1 MTPQEALDRL
11 TVFPLAAERREPD
24 WTPDKRALDALAS
37 LQTRIMILAPA
48 RSGSEYLCGMLAG
61 LGIDA
66 REYFNPDSNTADGAA
81 IGKTEDEA
89 GFVSRLC
96 QSVPNRI
103 LCVKGGVHRM
113 TLLFRLGELPENA
126 GAWRFVA
133 MRRRNRVLQA
143 ISALA
148 ALRTGSWR
156 SDQGRGQPLS
166 DADLGFTAVTR
177 MIDQIYRT
185 EDAIV
190 RFCDLLDVQPL
201 WIDYESLVAQPG
213 VWLERFAAHSGLE
226 GDRCPAPTRPMPRV
240 QRTSFSTRIEHA
252 YRAELSRCLTTGDAP
267 REEFAKAL
275 A

>member
-1 MTPQEALDRL
+1 
-11 TVFPLAAERREPD
+11 
-24 WTPDKRALDALAS
+24 
-37 LQTRIMILAPA
+37 
-48 RSGSEYLCGMLAG
+48 MLVG

-81 IGKTEDEA
+81 IGKIEDEA
-89 GFVSRLC
+89 AFVSRLC

-103 LCVKGGVHRM
+103 LSVKGGVHRM
-113 TLLFRLGELPENA
+113 MLLFRLGELPENA

-148 ALRTGSWR
+148 ALRTGAWL
-156 SDQGRGQPLS
+156 SDQVGDQAMS
-166 DADLGFTAVTR
+166 DADIGFTAVTR

-226 GDRCPAPTRPMPRV
+226 GDRCPAPVRPMPRV
-240 QRTSFSTRIEHA
+240 RRTSFSSSQA
-252 YRAELSRCLTTGDAP
+252 N
-267 REEFAKAL
+267 AL
-275 A
+275 RWIGACSNC